1 MILKKINDVIFKV
14 SGVISTILLAGIVT
28 LTFAQAVT
36 RYFLHY
42 SITWATEVCVYML
55 IWMIF
60 LSCSM
65 GYRAGKICSLTLV
78 VDRLPRR
85 LQAVFLIIAQ
95 LCMITFFALTFVG
108 NIEIIRLAWTKV
120 SSILAFPL
128 KYEYGAWSAVAVI
141 MTLYAIE
148 KIFDS
153 IQSLTRKEEAC
164 L

>member
-1 MILKKINDVIFKV
+1 MILKKINDLIFRV
-14 SGVISTILLAGIVT
+14 SGVISTILLAGIVS

-36 RYFLHY
+36 RYFIHY

-85 LQAVFLIIAQ
+85 FQAVFSIAAQ
-95 LCMITFFALTFVG
+95 LCMIAFFALTFIG
-108 NIEIIRLAWTKV
+108 NLEIIRLAWTKV

-141 MTLYAIE
+141 MTLYAVE

-153 IQSLTRKEEAC
+153 VRSLLDKEAC
-164 L
+164 P

>member
-1 MILKKINDVIFKV
+1 MILKKINDLIFRLSGLV
-14 SGVISTILLAGIVT
+14 STVFLAGIVA
-28 LTFAQAVT
+28 LTFAQVAC
-36 RYFLHY
+36 RYFIHY

-65 GYRAGKICSLTLV
+65 GYRAGKICSLTILL
-78 VDRLPRR
+78 DRLPRKAR
-85 LQAVFLIIAQ
+85 AVMTILSQ
-95 LCMITFFALTFVG
+95 LFMMAFFALTFYG
-108 NIEIIRLAWTKV
+108 NIEIIQMAWKKV

-148 KIFDS
+148 IIIDSVKI
-153 IQSLTRKEEAC
+153 LLAKEADQ
-164 L
+164 

>member
-1 MILKKINDVIFKV
+1 MLLKKINDVIFKV
-14 SGVISTILLAGIVT
+14 SGVISTILLAGIVS

-36 RYFLHY
+36 RYFIHY

-65 GYRAGKICSLTLV
+65 GYRAGKICSLTLL
-78 VDRLPRR
+78 VDRLPSRF
-85 LQAVFLIIAQ
+85 QAALVIVAQ
-95 LCMITFFALTFVG
+95 LCMIAFFALTFVG
-108 NIEIIRLAWTKV
+108 NLEIIRLAWNKV

-141 MTLYAIE
+141 MTLYAVE

-153 IQSLTRKEEAC
+153 MQSLLGKEGS

>member
-1 MILKKINDVIFKV
+1 MILKKVNDVIFKI
-14 SGVISTILLAGIVT
+14 SGIISTILLAGIVA
-28 LTFAQAVT
+28 LTFAQAMT
-36 RYFLHY
+36 RYFIHY

-65 GYRAGKICSLTLV
+65 GYRAGKICSLTLL

-85 LQAVFLIIAQ
+85 LQAVLVIAAQ
-95 LCMITFFALTFVG
+95 LFMIAFFALTFLG
-108 NIEIIRLAWTKV
+108 NIEIIHLAWTKV

-141 MTLYAIE
+141 MTLYAVE
-148 KIFDS
+148 KIIGS
-153 IQSLTRKEEAC
+153 IQSLRDKEA
-164 L
+164 